1 MRWFTSIAT
10 ESAIPCRCADSAS
23 VLSGFERG
31 PIGAS
36 FSWASARIPVR
47 FPISTHTDQPA
58 VRNAAPVDA
67 NSFTYNPEP
76 RRDWVRA
83 AITLSLNFA
92 LLAIAGVALYSAH
105 GDFDK
110 TKELLDELLPALT
123 GLIGS
128 ALGFYFGSKSSN
140 A

>member
-1 MRWFTSIAT
+1 M
-10 ESAIPCRCADSAS
+10 
-23 VLSGFERG
+23 
-31 PIGAS
+31 
-36 FSWASARIPVR
+36 
-47 FPISTHTDQPA
+47 STHDSNHA
-58 VRNAAPVDA
+58 VRKDAPVDA
-67 NSFTYNPEP
+67 DGFTRDPEA

-83 AITLSLNFA
+83 AITLSLILA
-92 LLAIAGVALYSAH
+92 LLAIAGVSLYSAH

-110 TKELLDELLPALT
+110 TKELLDKLLPALT

>member
-1 MRWFTSIAT
+1 VGPFLMGRKPASCEVPCVHTQQPPVLPRTPT
-10 ESAIPCRCADSAS
+10 EDPK
-23 VLSGFERG
+23 ERY
-31 PIGAS
+31 
-36 FSWASARIPVR
+36 
-47 FPISTHTDQPA
+47 D
-58 VRNAAPVDA
+58 
-67 NSFTYNPEP
+67 PEP

-83 AITLSLNFA
+83 AITLSLIFA
-92 LLAIAGVALYSAH
+92 LLAISGVALYSAH
-105 GDFDK
+105 GDLYK

>member
-1 MRWFTSIAT
+1 M
-10 ESAIPCRCADSAS
+10 
-23 VLSGFERG
+23 
-31 PIGAS
+31 
-36 FSWASARIPVR
+36 
-47 FPISTHTDQPA
+47 STH
-58 VRNAAPVDA
+58 NNHPVLPQTPIENPVEHYD
-67 NSFTYNPEP
+67 PEP

-83 AITLSLNFA
+83 AITLSPISV
-92 LLAIAGVALYSAH
+92 LLAISGVGLYSAH

-110 TKELLDELLPALT
+110 TRELLDKLLPALT

>member
-1 MRWFTSIAT
+1 MTL
-10 ESAIPCRCADSAS
+10 P
-23 VLSGFERG
+23 LSGSQRFHD
-31 PIGAS
+31 PV
-36 FSWASARIPVR
+36 ARY
-47 FPISTHTDQPA
+47 D
-58 VRNAAPVDA
+58 
-67 NSFTYNPEP
+67 PEP

-83 AITLSLNFA
+83 AITLSLIFA
-92 LLAIAGVALYSAH
+92 LLVISGAALYSAH

-110 TKELLDELLPALT
+110 TKELLDKLLPALT

>member
-1 MRWFTSIAT
+1 M
-10 ESAIPCRCADSAS
+10 
-23 VLSGFERG
+23 
-31 PIGAS
+31 
-36 FSWASARIPVR
+36 
-47 FPISTHTDQPA
+47 STHNDQPA

-67 NSFTYNPEP
+67 NSFTYNPES

-83 AITLSLNFA
+83 AITLSLIFA
-92 LLAIAGVALYSAH
+92 LLAVSGVALYSAH

-110 TKELLDELLPALT
+110 TKELLDKLLPALT